1 MQIYLYLDILQIIY
15 IYIVVFIANINF
27 LQMEFKDRLKNLL
40 DNVKIGGKRVTVYR
54 IGKETPISMTSVN
67 MYLKGSIPSYDKAK
81 ILADYFGVS
90 VEWLMT
96 GEDSPKIESNA
107 ELIPVPEFIEVPLV
121 SQKVYAGY
129 LSGYGDDEYLE
140 TLPTAMFI
148 ADHTP
153 HGKYVAFDVKGDSM
167 DDGSSESYR
176 EGDRVLCREVQM
188 HLWADSKLH
197 FKKWDF
203 VIVHKEGILIKRIIE
218 HDVEKK
224 TITVHSLNPQY
235 PDRVINL
242 CDVKQILNVI
252 QQMRPRMR

>member
-1 MQIYLYLDILQIIY
+1 
-15 IYIVVFIANINF
+15 
-27 LQMEFKDRLKNLL
+27 MEFKDRLKYLL
-40 DNVKIGGKRVTVYR
+40 DTKKVNGKRATTYQ
-54 IGKETPISMTSVN
+54 IGKNTSISRPTVE
-67 MYLKGSIPSYDKAK
+67 MYLKGSVPSYDKAK
-81 ILADYFGVS
+81 ILADFFGVS

-96 GEDSPKIESNA
+96 GEESPKIDSNA

-121 SQKVYAGY
+121 GQKVYAGY

-167 DDGSSESYR
+167 DDGTSESYR

-188 HLWADSKLH
+188 HLWADNKLH
-197 FKKWDF
+197 FTKWDF
-203 VIVHKEGILIKRIIE
+203 VIVHKDGILIKRIIN
-218 HDVEKK
+218 HDVDKK

-235 PDRVINL
+235 PDRVLNL
-242 CDVKQILNVI
+242 CDVKQILNVV
-252 QQMRPRMR
+252 QQMRPRKR

>member
-1 MQIYLYLDILQIIY
+1 
-15 IYIVVFIANINF
+15 
-27 LQMEFKDRLKNLL
+27 MEFKDRLKNLL
-40 DNVKIGGKRVTVYR
+40 DNVRLGGKRVTVYR
-54 IGKETPISMTSVN
+54 IGKETPISMTSIN
-67 MYLKGSIPSYDKAK
+67 KYLSGSIPSYDKAK